1 MPEQALERAEIVNLA
16 GPRTVFGAAT
26 TSPRVAAAVARA
38 LRGSYDMERLLDLA
52 GRRLAA
58 FHEAEAG
65 FLTHCTAGSLTVA
78 AAACL
83 AGTDMAAVRRLPDTS
98 GLARD
103 RILLMRGHDVDFGGL
118 VSQALRTSGAG
129 ILAVGGVNRCSEAEL
144 DAALADPRL
153 AGALFVVSPGI
164 ESDGL
169 PDLPPFLHLCR
180 RHGVP
185 AIVDAAHLASA
196 VPFLDA
202 GADLVLLSAQKA
214 LGGPTAG
221 ILVGRADL
229 ITACRAQMAGVG
241 RPVKPTKEAVAGV
254 LAALD
259 AFPAEAGLR
268 DRRLARRRA
277 RLLRLLRRFPGI
289 ALLPAPEETR
299 VRFSV
304 DAARLGRGA
313 GDIASA
319 LAAGRPPVRLRDD
332 RASSGILEIDL
343 SVASPRAFSLGLAA
357 LRAALEDA
365 RRGGS

>member
-1 MPEQALERAEIVNLA
+1 MPERALERTEIVNLA
-16 GPRTVFGAAT
+16 GPRTALGAAP
-26 TSPRVAAAVARA
+26 TSRRVATAVARA
-38 LRGSYDMERLLDLA
+38 LQGSYDMERLLDLA

-65 FLTHCTAGSLTVA
+65 LLTHCTAASLTVA

-103 RILLMRGHDVDFGGL
+103 RILLMRGQDVDFGGL
-118 VSQALRTSGAG
+118 VSQVLRASGAG
-129 ILAVGGVNRCSEAEL
+129 ISAVGGVGRCSEAEL

-153 AGALFVVSPGI
+153 AGALFLDSPGI
-164 ESDGL
+164 DSDGL
-169 PDLPPFLHLCR
+169 PDLPLFLHLCR
-180 RHGVP
+180 QHGVP
-185 AIVDAAHLASA
+185 AIVDAAHRASA

-221 ILVGRADL
+221 ILVGRADR
-229 ITACRAQMAGVG
+229 IAACRAQMAGLG
-241 RPVKPTKEAVAGV
+241 RAAKPTKEAVAGV
-254 LAALD
+254 LAALE
-259 AFPAEAGLR
+259 AFPAEAAER
-268 DRRLARRRA
+268 DRRLARRRT

-289 ALLPAPEETR
+289 APLPAPEATR

-304 DAARLGRGA
+304 DAARLGRSA
-313 GDIASA
+313 GEIAAA

-332 RASSGILEIDL
+332 RAPNGILEIDL
-343 SVASPRAFSLGLAA
+343 SVAPPRAFAYGLAA
-357 LRAALEDA
+357 LGTALEAA